1 GGGVGISLSRAV
13 VQENAPP
20 RMIARVMSVYQ
31 LGMFGG
37 MPLGAFVMGY
47 VVHEI
52 GPRLSSLIPMA
63 GLLLVLIVI
72 ALTTPILAL
81 RRVR

>member
-1 GGGVGISLSRAV
+1 
-13 VQENAPP
+13 
-20 RMIARVMSVYQ
+20 
-31 LGMFGG
+31 
-37 MPLGAFVMGY
+37 

-72 ALTTPILAL
+72 ALTTPILSL